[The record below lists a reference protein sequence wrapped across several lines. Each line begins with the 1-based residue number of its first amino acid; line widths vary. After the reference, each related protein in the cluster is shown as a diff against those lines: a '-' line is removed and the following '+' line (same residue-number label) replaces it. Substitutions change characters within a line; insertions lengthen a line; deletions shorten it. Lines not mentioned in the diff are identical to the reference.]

1 MFTEKVKNGNGEV
14 NFSDYACALSTLS
27 RGTID
32 DKIKWIFKL
41 YDTNEDGILTIDEII
56 CISRAIYGL
65 LGIYVKPAHDLQT
78 VEEHGNQIFKRFDRN
93 SQGYITFE
101 QFMEICLKVIIK

>member
-1 MFTEKVKNGNGEV
+1 MFTEKVKNENGEV

-41 YDTNEDGILTIDEII
+41 YDINEDGILTIDEIML
-56 CISRAIYGL
+56 ISKAIYGL
-65 LGIYVKPAHDLQT
+65 LGIYVKPAHDIHT
-78 VEEHGNQIFKRFDRN
+78 VEKHGNQIFQKFDQT

-101 QFMEICLKVIIK
+101 QFMDVCLRVII